1 MIKKYAKHLLLV
13 GLITGLMATQVN
25 DTAYAKEY
33 ETYTAVKG
41 DCMWDISMEYEVDL
55 AELLELNGMTEES
68 ILHIDQDVKIPDE
81 EYELQGVVVETVT
94 QPQATVEE
102 YVQPVAE
109 EYVQP
114 QPQPQPQVD
123 AGYSIG
129 SFSITYYSAYDG
141 TQIGITAGGT
151 SMAGGNIYTSDGYR
165 IIATDPSVIPLG
177 TIVRVTTS
185 NGESFLAKAD
195 DSGGMI
201 KGNRIDIAVS
211 SASEAFALGRG
222 TATIEILQ

>member
-41 DCMWDISMEYEVDL
+41 DCMWDISIEYDVDL

-68 ILHIDQDVKIPDE
+68 ILHIDQEVKIPDE
-81 EYELQGVVVETVT
+81 EYELQSVVVETVT

-102 YVQPVAE
+102 YVQPVVE

-114 QPQPQPQVD
+114 Q
-123 AGYSIG
+123 ATTGYSIG
-129 SFSITYYSAYDG
+129 NFSITYYSAYDG

-151 SMAGGNIYTSDGYR
+151 NMAGGNIYTSDGYR

-195 DSGGMI
+195 DTGGAV

>member
-25 DTAYAKEY
+25 DTAFAKEY

-41 DCMWDISMEYEVDL
+41 DCMWDISMEYDVDL

-94 QPQATVEE
+94 QPQPQPQRQATVEE
-102 YVQPVAE
+102 YVQPQATT
-109 EYVQP
+109 
-114 QPQPQPQVD
+114 
-123 AGYSIG
+123 GYSIG
-129 SFSITYYSAYDG
+129 SFAITYYSAYDG

-195 DSGGMI
+195 DTGGAV

>member
-1 MIKKYAKHLLLV
+1 MIKKYTKHLLLV

-25 DTAYAKEY
+25 ETAYAKEY

-41 DCMWDISMEYEVDL
+41 DCMWDISMEYDVDL

-68 ILHIDQDVKIPDE
+68 ILHIDQEVKIPDE

-102 YVQPVAE
+102 YVQPVVE

-114 QPQPQPQVD
+114 QPQPQVTT
-123 AGYSIG
+123 GYSIG
-129 SFSITYYSAYDG
+129 SFAITYYSAYDG

-195 DSGGMI
+195 DTGGAV
-201 KGNRIDIAVS
+201 KGNKIDIAVS

-222 TATIEILQ
+222 TATIEIVQ

>member
-1 MIKKYAKHLLLV
+1 MIKKYTKHLLLV

-25 DTAYAKEY
+25 ETAYAKEY

-41 DCMWDISMEYEVDL
+41 DCMWNISMEYDVDL
-55 AELLELNGMTEES
+55 AELLELNEMTEES
-68 ILHIDQDVKIPDE
+68 ILHIDQEVKIPDE
-81 EYELQGVVVETVT
+81 EYELQGIVVESVE
-94 QPQATVEE
+94 QPQIIEEEYNQPVVEE
-102 YVQPVAE
+102 YVQP
-109 EYVQP
+109 
-114 QPQPQPQVD
+114 QVTT
-123 AGYSIG
+123 GYSIG
-129 SFSITYYSAYDG
+129 SFAITYYSAYDG

-195 DSGGMI
+195 DSGGAI
-201 KGNRIDIAVS
+201 KGNKIDIAVS
-211 SASEAFALGRG
+211 SPSQAFALGRG

>member
-102 YVQPVAE
+102 YVQPVVE

-114 QPQPQPQVD
+114 QPQPQVTT
-123 AGYSIG
+123 GYSIG
-129 SFSITYYSAYDG
+129 SFAITYYSAYDG

-151 SMAGGNIYTSDGYR
+151 NMAGGNIYTNDGYR
-165 IIATDPSVIPLG
+165 IIATDTSVIPLG

-195 DSGGMI
+195 DTGGAV

>member
-25 DTAYAKEY
+25 DIAFAKEY

-41 DCMWDISMEYEVDL
+41 DCMWDISMEYDVDL

-68 ILHIDQDVKIPDE
+68 ILHIDQEVKIPDE

-102 YVQPVAE
+102 YVQPVVE

-114 QPQPQPQVD
+114 QPQVTT
-123 AGYSIG
+123 GYSIG
-129 SFSITYYSAYDG
+129 IFAITYYSAYDG

-151 SMAGGNIYTSDGYR
+151 NMAGGNIYTNDGYR

-195 DSGGMI
+195 DTGGAV
-201 KGNRIDIAVS
+201 KGNKIDIAVS
-211 SASEAFALGRG
+211 SASEAFTLGRG

>member
-41 DCMWDISMEYEVDL
+41 DCMWDISMEYDVDL

-151 SMAGGNIYTSDGYR
+151 NMAGGNIYTSDGYR

-195 DSGGMI
+195 DTGGAV

-211 SASEAFALGRG
+211 SPNQAFALGRG
-222 TATIEILQ
+222 TATIEIVQ

>member
-1 MIKKYAKHLLLV
+1 MLKKYTKTLLLV
-13 GLITGLMATQVN
+13 ALTATALATQSGTV
-25 DTAYAKEY
+25 AYAKEY

-41 DCMWDISMEYEVDL
+41 DCMWDISMEYKVDL
-55 AELLELNGMTEES
+55 DELLELNGMTEES

-81 EYELQGVVVETVT
+81 AYELQGVVATQEI
-94 QPQATVEE
+94 QPQVAVEEIQQETVEE
-102 YVQPVAE
+102 YVE
-109 EYVQP
+109 
-114 QPQPQPQVD
+114 PQVNS
-123 AGYSIG
+123 GYSIG

-151 SMAGGNIYTSDGYR
+151 SMANGNIYTSDGYR
-165 IIATDPSVIPLG
+165 IIATDTSVIPLG

-195 DSGGMI
+195 DTGGAI
-201 KGNRIDIAVS
+201 RGNRVDIAVS
-211 SASEAFALGRG
+211 NPSQAFALGRG

>member
-1 MIKKYAKHLLLV
+1 MIKKYTKHLLLV

-25 DTAYAKEY
+25 ETAYAKEY

-41 DCMWDISMEYEVDL
+41 DCMWNISMEYDVDL
-55 AELLELNGMTEES
+55 AELLELNEMTEES
-68 ILHIDQDVKIPDE
+68 ILHIDQEVKIPDE
-81 EYELQGVVVETVT
+81 EYELQGIVVESVE
-94 QPQATVEE
+94 QPQIIEEEYNQPVVEE
-102 YVQPVAE
+102 YVQP
-109 EYVQP
+109 
-114 QPQPQPQVD
+114 QVTT
-123 AGYSIG
+123 GYSIG
-129 SFSITYYSAYDG
+129 SFAITYYSAYDG

-151 SMAGGNIYTSDGYR
+151 SMANGNIYTSDGYR
-165 IIATDPSVIPLG
+165 IIATDTSVIPLG

-211 SASEAFALGRG
+211 SASEAFSKGR
-222 TATIEILQ
+222 AVANVEIVK

>member
-25 DTAYAKEY
+25 DTAFAKEY

-41 DCMWDISMEYEVDL
+41 DCMWDISMEYDVDL
-55 AELLELNGMTEES
+55 AELLELNEMTEES
-68 ILHIDQDVKIPDE
+68 ILHIDQEVKIPDE

-102 YVQPVAE
+102 YVQPVVE

-114 QPQPQPQVD
+114 Q
-123 AGYSIG
+123 ATTGYSIG
-129 SFSITYYSAYDG
+129 SFAITYYSAYDG

-151 SMAGGNIYTSDGYR
+151 NMAGGNIYTNDGYR

-195 DSGGMI
+195 DTGGAV
-201 KGNRIDIAVS
+201 KGNKIDIAVS
-211 SASEAFALGRG
+211 SPNQAFALGRG
-222 TATIEILQ
+222 TATIEIIE

>member
-13 GLITGLMATQVN
+13 GLITGLMTTQVN

-41 DCMWDISMEYEVDL
+41 DCMWDISMEYDVDL

-68 ILHIDQDVKIPDE
+68 ILHIDQEVKIPDE

-102 YVQPVAE
+102 YVQPVVE

-114 QPQPQPQVD
+114 QPQVTT
-123 AGYSIG
+123 GYSIG
-129 SFSITYYSAYDG
+129 SFAITYYSAYDG

-151 SMAGGNIYTSDGYR
+151 NMAGGNIYTSDGYR
-165 IIATDPSVIPLG
+165 IIATDTSVIPLG

-195 DSGGMI
+195 DTGGAV
-201 KGNRIDIAVS
+201 KGNKIDIAVS
-211 SASEAFALGRG
+211 SPNQAFALGRG
-222 TATIEILQ
+222 TATVEIIE

>member
-13 GLITGLMATQVN
+13 CLITGLMATQVN
-25 DTAYAKEY
+25 DTAFAKEY

-41 DCMWDISMEYEVDL
+41 DCMWDISMEYGVDL

-68 ILHIDQDVKIPDE
+68 ILHIDQEVKIPDE

-94 QPQATVEE
+94 QPQPQPQPQATVEE
-102 YVQPVAE
+102 YVQPVVE

-114 QPQPQPQVD
+114 Q
-123 AGYSIG
+123 ATTGYSIG
-129 SFSITYYSAYDG
+129 SFAITYYSAYDG

-195 DSGGMI
+195 DTGGAV
-201 KGNRIDIAVS
+201 KGNKIDIAVS
-211 SASEAFALGRG
+211 SPNQAFALGRG
-222 TATIEILQ
+222 TATIEIVQ

>member
-25 DTAYAKEY
+25 DTAFAKEY

-41 DCMWDISMEYEVDL
+41 DCMWDISMEYDVDL
-55 AELLELNGMTEES
+55 AELLELNEMTEES
-68 ILHIDQDVKIPDE
+68 ILHIDQEVKIPDE

-102 YVQPVAE
+102 YVQPVVE

-114 QPQPQPQVD
+114 Q
-123 AGYSIG
+123 ATTGYSIG
-129 SFSITYYSAYDG
+129 SFAITYYSAYDG

-151 SMAGGNIYTSDGYR
+151 NMAGGNIYTNDGYR
-165 IIATDPSVIPLG
+165 IIATDTSVIPLG
-177 TIVRVTTS
+177 TVVRVTTS

-195 DSGGMI
+195 DTGGAV
-201 KGNRIDIAVS
+201 KGNKIDIAVS
-211 SASEAFALGRG
+211 SPNQAFALGRG
-222 TATIEILQ
+222 TATIEIIE

>member
-25 DTAYAKEY
+25 DTAFAKEY

-41 DCMWDISMEYEVDL
+41 DCMWDISMEYDVDL

-68 ILHIDQDVKIPDE
+68 ILHIDQEVKIPDE

-94 QPQATVEE
+94 QQQATVEE
-102 YVQPVAE
+102 YVQPVVE

-114 QPQPQPQVD
+114 QPQVTT
-123 AGYSIG
+123 GYSIG

-195 DSGGMI
+195 DTGGAV
-201 KGNRIDIAVS
+201 KGNKIDIAVS

-222 TATIEILQ
+222 TATIEIVQ

>member
-25 DTAYAKEY
+25 DTAFAKEY

-41 DCMWDISMEYEVDL
+41 DCMWDISMEYDVDL

-68 ILHIDQDVKIPDE
+68 ILHIDQEVKIPDE

-102 YVQPVAE
+102 YVQPVVE

-114 QPQPQPQVD
+114 Q
-123 AGYSIG
+123 ATTGYSIG
-129 SFSITYYSAYDG
+129 SFAITYYSAYDG

-151 SMAGGNIYTSDGYR
+151 NMAGGNIYTNDGYR

-195 DSGGMI
+195 DTGGAV
-201 KGNRIDIAVS
+201 KGNKIDIAVS
-211 SASEAFALGRG
+211 SPNQAFALGRG
-222 TATIEILQ
+222 TATIEIIE

>member
-25 DTAYAKEY
+25 ETAYAKEY

-41 DCMWDISMEYEVDL
+41 DCMWNISIEYDVDL

-68 ILHIDQDVKIPDE
+68 ILHIDQEVKIPDE
-81 EYELQGVVVETVT
+81 EYELQGIAIESVE
-94 QPQATVEE
+94 QPQVIVEE
-102 YVQPVAE
+102 YNQTVSE

-114 QPQPQPQVD
+114 QVTT
-123 AGYSIG
+123 GYSIG
-129 SFSITYYSAYDG
+129 SFAITYYSAYDG

-151 SMAGGNIYTSDGYR
+151 NMAGGNIYTSDGYR
-165 IIATDPSVIPLG
+165 IIATDTSVIPLG
-177 TIVRVTTS
+177 TVVRVTTS

-195 DSGGMI
+195 DTGGAV
-201 KGNRIDIAVS
+201 KGNKIDIAVS

>member
-25 DTAYAKEY
+25 DIAFAKEY

-41 DCMWDISMEYEVDL
+41 DCMWDISMEYDVDL

-68 ILHIDQDVKIPDE
+68 ILHIDQEVKIPDE

-102 YVQPVAE
+102 YVQPVVE

-114 QPQPQPQVD
+114 QPQVTT
-123 AGYSIG
+123 GYSIG
-129 SFSITYYSAYDG
+129 IFAITYYSAYDG

-151 SMAGGNIYTSDGYR
+151 NMAGGNIYTNDGYR

-195 DSGGMI
+195 DTGGAV
-201 KGNRIDIAVS
+201 KGNKIDIAVL
-211 SASEAFALGRG
+211 SASEAFTLGRG

>member
-13 GLITGLMATQVN
+13 GLITGLIATQVN

-41 DCMWDISMEYEVDL
+41 DCMWDISMEYDVDL

-68 ILHIDQDVKIPDE
+68 ILHIDQEVKIPDE
-81 EYELQGVVVETVT
+81 EYELQGIVVESVE
-94 QPQATVEE
+94 QPQIIEEEYNQPVVEE
-102 YVQPVAE
+102 YVQP
-109 EYVQP
+109 
-114 QPQPQPQVD
+114 QVTT
-123 AGYSIG
+123 GYSIG
-129 SFSITYYSAYDG
+129 SFAITYYSAYDG

-151 SMAGGNIYTSDGYR
+151 NMAGGNIYTSDGYR
-165 IIATDPSVIPLG
+165 IIATDTSVIPLG
-177 TIVRVTTS
+177 TVVRVTTS

-195 DSGGMI
+195 DTGGAI

-211 SASEAFALGRG
+211 SPNQAFALGRG
-222 TATIEILQ
+222 TATVEIVK

>member
-25 DTAYAKEY
+25 ETAYAKEY

-41 DCMWDISMEYEVDL
+41 DCMWNISMEYDVDL
-55 AELLELNGMTEES
+55 AELLELNEMTEES
-68 ILHIDQDVKIPDE
+68 ILHIDQEVKIPDE
-81 EYELQGVVVETVT
+81 EYELQGIVIESVE
-94 QPQATVEE
+94 QPQVIVEE
-102 YVQPVAE
+102 YNQTVAE

-114 QPQPQPQVD
+114 QVTT
-123 AGYSIG
+123 GYSIG
-129 SFSITYYSAYDG
+129 SFAITYYSAYDG

-151 SMAGGNIYTSDGYR
+151 NMAGGNIYTSDGYR
-165 IIATDPSVIPLG
+165 IIATDTSVIPLG
-177 TIVRVTTS
+177 TVVRVTTS

-195 DSGGMI
+195 DTGGAI

-211 SASEAFALGRG
+211 SPSQAFALGRG
-222 TATIEILQ
+222 TATVEIVK

>member
-25 DTAYAKEY
+25 DTAFAKEY

-41 DCMWDISMEYEVDL
+41 DCMWDISMEYDVDL
-55 AELLELNGMTEES
+55 AELLELNEMTEES
-68 ILHIDQDVKIPDE
+68 ILHIDQEVKIPDE

-102 YVQPVAE
+102 YVQPVDE

-114 QPQPQPQVD
+114 QVTT
-123 AGYSIG
+123 GYSIG
-129 SFSITYYSAYDG
+129 SFAITYYSAYDG

-151 SMAGGNIYTSDGYR
+151 NMAGGNIYTSDGYR

-195 DSGGMI
+195 DSGGAI
-201 KGNRIDIAVS
+201 KGNKIDIAVS
-211 SASEAFALGRG
+211 SPSQAFALGRG

>member
-25 DTAYAKEY
+25 DTAFAKEY

-41 DCMWDISMEYEVDL
+41 DCMWDISMEYKVDL
-55 AELLELNGMTEES
+55 DELLELNGMTEES

-81 EYELQGVVVETVT
+81 AYELQGVVATQEI
-94 QPQATVEE
+94 QPQVAVEEIQQETVEE
-102 YVQPVAE
+102 YVE
-109 EYVQP
+109 
-114 QPQPQPQVD
+114 PQVNS
-123 AGYSIG
+123 GYSIG

-151 SMAGGNIYTSDGYR
+151 SMANGNIYTSDGYR
-165 IIATDPSVIPLG
+165 IIATDTSVIPLG

-211 SASEAFALGRG
+211 SASEAFSKGR
-222 TATIEILQ
+222 AVANVEIVK

>member
-102 YVQPVAE
+102 YVQPVVE

-195 DSGGMI
+195 DTGGAV
-201 KGNRIDIAVS
+201 KGNKIDIAVS
-211 SASEAFALGRG
+211 SPNQAFALGRG
-222 TATIEILQ
+222 TATIEIVQ

>member
-1 MIKKYAKHLLLV
+1 MIKKYTKHLLLV

-25 DTAYAKEY
+25 EIAYAKEY

-41 DCMWDISMEYEVDL
+41 DCMWDISMEYDVDL

-68 ILHIDQDVKIPDE
+68 ILHIDQEVKIPDE

-102 YVQPVAE
+102 YVQP
-109 EYVQP
+109 
-114 QPQPQPQVD
+114 QVTT
-123 AGYSIG
+123 GYSIG

-151 SMAGGNIYTSDGYR
+151 NMAGGNIYTSDGYR

-195 DSGGMI
+195 DTGGAV
-201 KGNRIDIAVS
+201 KGNKIDIAVS
-211 SASEAFALGRG
+211 SPNQAFALGRG

>member
-25 DTAYAKEY
+25 DTAFAKEY

-41 DCMWDISMEYEVDL
+41 DCMWDISMEYDVDL
-55 AELLELNGMTEES
+55 AELLELNEMTEES

-102 YVQPVAE
+102 YVQPVVE
-109 EYVQP
+109 EYV
-114 QPQPQPQVD
+114 QPQVD

-129 SFSITYYSAYDG
+129 SFAITYYSAYDG

-151 SMAGGNIYTSDGYR
+151 NMAGGNIYTSDGYR
-165 IIATDPSVIPLG
+165 IIATDTSVIPLG

-195 DSGGMI
+195 DTGGMI
-201 KGNRIDIAVS
+201 KGNRVDIAVS

>member
-25 DTAYAKEY
+25 ETAYAKEY

-41 DCMWDISMEYEVDL
+41 DCMWNISMEYDVDL

-68 ILHIDQDVKIPDE
+68 ILHIDQEVKIPDE
-81 EYELQGVVVETVT
+81 EYELQGIAIESVE
-94 QPQATVEE
+94 QPQVIVEE
-102 YVQPVAE
+102 YNQTVSE

-114 QPQPQPQVD
+114 QVTT
-123 AGYSIG
+123 GYSIG
-129 SFSITYYSAYDG
+129 SFAITYYSAYDG

-151 SMAGGNIYTSDGYR
+151 NMAGGNIYTSDGYR
-165 IIATDPSVIPLG
+165 IIATDTSVIPLG
-177 TIVRVTTS
+177 TVVRVTTS

-195 DSGGMI
+195 DTGGAI

-211 SASEAFALGRG
+211 SPSQAFALGRG
-222 TATIEILQ
+222 TATVEIVK

>member
-25 DTAYAKEY
+25 DTAFAKEY

-41 DCMWDISMEYEVDL
+41 DCMWDISMEYDVDL

-68 ILHIDQDVKIPDE
+68 ILHIDQEVKIPDE

-195 DSGGMI
+195 DTGGAV
-201 KGNRIDIAVS
+201 KGNKIDIAVS
-211 SASEAFALGRG
+211 SPNQAFALGRG

>member
-25 DTAYAKEY
+25 DTAFAKEY

-41 DCMWDISMEYEVDL
+41 DCMWDISMEYDVDL
-55 AELLELNGMTEES
+55 AELLELNEMTEES
-68 ILHIDQDVKIPDE
+68 ILHIDQEVKIPDE

-102 YVQPVAE
+102 YVQPVVE

-114 QPQPQPQVD
+114 Q
-123 AGYSIG
+123 ATTGYSIG
-129 SFSITYYSAYDG
+129 SFAITYYSAYDG

-151 SMAGGNIYTSDGYR
+151 NMAGGNIYTNDGYR
-165 IIATDPSVIPLG
+165 IIATDTSVIPLG
-177 TIVRVTTS
+177 TVVRVTTS

-201 KGNRIDIAVS
+201 NGNRIDIAVS
-211 SASEAFALGRG
+211 SASEAFSKGR
-222 TATIEILQ
+222 AVANVEIVK